1 MLGLKGG
8 VSGGV
13 AAILAFLTV
22 DMLTR
27 QSSGQA
33 GSDQMSALFG
43 GISVSLPGYLG
54 VFGVVFLVAIL
65 TALTSGLAVKAHL
78 AKVD

>member
-1 MLGLKGG
+1 M
-8 VSGGV
+8 
-13 AAILAFLTV
+13 
-22 DMLTR
+22 MTR
-27 QSSGQA
+27 QGTGQA

-43 GISVSLPGYLG
+43 TVSVSLPGYFG
-54 VFGVVFLVAIL
+54 VFGVVFLVAVL

>member
-1 MLGLKGG
+1 
-8 VSGGV
+8 
-13 AAILAFLTV
+13 
-22 DMLTR
+22 
-27 QSSGQA
+27 
-33 GSDQMSALFG
+33 MSALFG